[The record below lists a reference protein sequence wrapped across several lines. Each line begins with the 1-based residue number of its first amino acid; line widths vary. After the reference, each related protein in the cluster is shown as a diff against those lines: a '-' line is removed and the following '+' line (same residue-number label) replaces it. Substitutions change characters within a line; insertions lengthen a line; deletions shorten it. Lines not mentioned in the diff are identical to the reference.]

1 MWAKIQTVAAAANK
15 IDKTHRNLLS
25 LHGNCWR
32 ANGSNHRCCLY
43 LKCNKQNHFYKSR
56 RWRISRAFHIGGWVS
71 NNIHCCQLTN
81 SIECLVERKKIIRF
95 FFLLYITV
103 LYKCRPSTN
112 CISPNGGF
120 ELLHSHFGL
129 SVDNFEFWSRHACNV
144 FKAIQLCIRFAVA
157 CHAYFLWPFRPTP
170 NLFHPPM
177 PSRSHSVFFLFL
189 SFSNV

>member
-1 MWAKIQTVAAAANK
+1 MANFEGVPHWRMSFK
-15 IDKTHRNLLS
+15 QHSLLS
-25 LHGNCWR
+25 THQLYRMFSGEKK
-32 ANGSNHRCCLY
+32 NH
-43 LKCNKQNHFYKSR
+43 S
-56 RWRISRAFHIGGWVS
+56 
-71 NNIHCCQLTN
+71 
-81 SIECLVERKKIIRF
+81 F
-95 FFLLYITV
+95 FLLLYITV

-157 CHAYFLWPFRPTP
+157 CHTYFLWPFRPTP